1 MYINKLDDIVN
12 KYNNSYHRTIKM
24 KPIDAKNNTYIN
36 IDKEVNDKDP
46 KFQIGDHIKHQNTK
60 IFLLRAI
67 LQTGQKKFL

>member
-1 MYINKLDDIVN
+1 
-12 KYNNSYHRTIKM
+12 M